1 MKMNK
6 IVTASLLL
14 CASLSME
21 AQTESGVY
29 IPGSNA
35 EGITYFLPKTG
46 VRICLEIEKREV
58 TPGEFSRFA
67 ERYLHQKDVA
77 TSASTTY
84 TIKSIQLQEMAVADK
99 DKAFTIK
106 LKDKTVAPLM
116 SLTRDGVL
124 LSINKKMVYNEE
136 TPEEKSTV
144 TNNYIDAHPY
154 FTGDLLSAGSTSKM
168 AELAAQEI
176 YDIRDSR
183 SALIRG
189 EADNTPKDGAQLK
202 LMLDQLSTQET
213 ALQQLFTGSEK
224 VTVSTQYLT
233 IVPEEGMEKEVCFR
247 FSQKLGL
254 VDKDDLSGTP
264 YYMSIPDLKTCP
276 EPDEETLKAL
286 EKKKAASGVFYAVP
300 GKGLVEISSPTQVL
314 LKKEVSFAQMG
325 NVELLS
331 GSLFNKKE
339 TVNVTFNPTSG
350 AIETVEGE

>member
-1 MKMNK
+1 MKINK
-6 IVTASLLL
+6 ILTTALLL
-14 CASLSME
+14 GMSLSAS

-29 IPGSNA
+29 IPGSNT

-46 VRICLEIEKREV
+46 VRICLEIEKKEV
-58 TPGEFSRFA
+58 TPGEFCRFA

-77 TSASTTY
+77 TVASTTY
-84 TIKSIQLQEMAVADK
+84 TIKGIQLQEMAVADK
-99 DKAFTIK
+99 DKGFTIK

-116 SLTRDGVL
+116 SLTREGVL
-124 LSINKKMVYNEE
+124 LSINKKTSYNDEA
-136 TPEEKSTV
+136 PEATST
-144 TNNYIDAHPY
+144 TTDNYIDAHPY

-189 EADNTPKDGAQLK
+189 EADNTPKDGEQLK
-202 LMLDQLSTQET
+202 LMLQQLSTQET
-213 ALQQLFTGSEK
+213 ALQQLFIGSEK
-224 VTVSTQYLT
+224 TTTTTEYIT
-233 IVPEEGMEKEVCFR
+233 IVPDGDVEKEVCFR

-264 YYMSIPDLKTCP
+264 YYISIQNMKTCP

-286 EKKKAASGVFYAVP
+286 DKKKATSGVFYSVP
-300 GKGLVEISSPTQVL
+300 GKGLVQIFSPTRII

-325 NVELLS
+325 NIELLS

-350 AIETVEGE
+350 AIESVEGE